1 MWHSRFRAILTTGTL
16 SIFKKSKQTKIS
28 KWSTPCGLDIIL
40 HSIVYLLGV
49 TTENL
54 NEKPSTYSLLA
65 RSCSDWFTSN
75 SSRATSQA
83 APNPTANTWGTVP
96 LRMPLK
102 WPHIQI
108 NHDDGKKKLLRR
120 LPLIIT
126 EKFESRGIFEELDK
140 LENVKNHKK
149 MYLHSPLW
157 PLSSLPNIFVSFM
170 YCTSPAL
177 LHSE

>member
-1 MWHSRFRAILTTGTL
+1 MTM
-16 SIFKKSKQTKIS
+16 
-28 KWSTPCGLDIIL
+28 
-40 HSIVYLLGV
+40 
-49 TTENL
+49 E
-54 NEKPSTYSLLA
+54 
-65 RSCSDWFTSN
+65 
-75 SSRATSQA
+75 
-83 APNPTANTWGTVP
+83 
-96 LRMPLK
+96 
-102 WPHIQI
+102 
-108 NHDDGKKKLLRR
+108 KKKLLRR

-149 MYLHSPLW
+149 KLFNKGVHNYNQKMYLHSPIW